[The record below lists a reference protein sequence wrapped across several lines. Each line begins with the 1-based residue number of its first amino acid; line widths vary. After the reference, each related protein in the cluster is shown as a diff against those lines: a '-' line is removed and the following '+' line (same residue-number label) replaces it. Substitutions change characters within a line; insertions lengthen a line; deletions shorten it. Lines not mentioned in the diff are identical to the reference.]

1 MHGKF
6 GPSMGPFTLA
16 LRVGPLVEG
25 KDLNPVRA
33 LAGGIACD
41 QFERAILGVDRI
53 RRERV

>member
-33 LAGGIACD
+33 LAGGIDSEPAGL
-41 QFERAILGVDRI
+41 FFSVGVLPR
-53 RRERV
+53 